1 VYGTVTLVLMTIS
14 SFVAFLVSQP
24 ILRQHHVQ
32 TSLSEPHVLRSVIGA
47 GLFLTATG
55 LLGLSLG
62 ALVRNTAGGIAAF
75 AGVMFVLP
83 GISAILPNSWGDR
96 LDPYLPLN
104 AGADI
109 IGNQPDPTALSAW
122 GGSLLFCGYVVVTLA
137 IAAVLLV
144 RRDA

>member
-1 VYGTVTLVLMTIS
+1 MLFRSLIC
-14 SFVAFLVSQP
+14 QP

-32 TSLSEPHVLRSVIGA
+32 TSLSQPHVLRSVIGA
-47 GLFLTATG
+47 ALFLTATG

-122 GGSLLFCGYVVVTLA
+122 GGFLLFCGYAAATLA
-137 IAAVLLV
+137 ISAVLLV
-144 RRDA
+144 HRDA